1 MIGDRVITIFNI
13 NLKPHHMKSSK
24 NSPSKK
30 AGKLLQ
36 LINLNPNVV
45 PRKFEPA
52 GENNFK
58 TIGDWV
64 FEATR
69 KRPVKAAAY
78 LVLSAAKTKVNNKG
92 WINAIN
98 CRNIFAEGPNI
109 DFVPQESFGGKIEL
123 WMENVA
129 VGDSFAI
136 QFRVSCGSSGMW
148 ELRSSET
155 AMSQT
160 PIIPVTQSIDMFI
173 PPVEADYGLVLIS
186 LEAKFNN
193 GGSWVFQDVIVKK
206 VEF

>member
-1 MIGDRVITIFNI
+1 
-13 NLKPHHMKSSK
+13 MKSSK
-24 NSPSKK
+24 KVKK
-30 AGKLLQ
+30 PLQ
-36 LINLNPNVV
+36 LINLNPNVT
-45 PRKFEPA
+45 PRNYEPA
-52 GENNFK
+52 GEHKFK

-64 FEATR
+64 FEATK
-69 KRPVKAAAY
+69 KRPMKAAAY
-78 LVLSAAKTKVNNKG
+78 LVLSAANTKVKNKG

-109 DFVPQESFGGKIEL
+109 DFVPQDNSFGGKIEL
-123 WMENVA
+123 WMENVTQ
-129 VGDSFAI
+129 GDSFAI

-160 PIIPVTQSIDMFI
+160 PIIPFAQSIDMLI

-193 GGSWVFQDVIVKK
+193 GGSWIFQDVIVKK
-206 VEF
+206 IEF

>member
-1 MIGDRVITIFNI
+1 
-13 NLKPHHMKSSK
+13 MKSSK
-24 NSPSKK
+24 K
-30 AGKLLQ
+30 ARKPLQ

-45 PRKFEPA
+45 PRNYEPA
-52 GENNFK
+52 AEHNFK

-64 FEATR
+64 LTEYG
-69 KRPVKAAAY
+69 KRPLKSLIY
-78 LVLSAAKTKVNNKG
+78 LKLSAAATKVKNKG

-123 WMENVA
+123 WMENVVA
-129 VGDSFAI
+129 GDSFAI
-136 QFRVSCGSSGMW
+136 QFRVSSGSSGMW

-160 PIIPVTQSIDMFI
+160 PIIPVTQSIDMLI

-206 VEF
+206 IEY